1 MASTCDLAVNIVML
15 TNTTFNKTYNIHDS
29 VKKLFMQL
37 AVRFYCKYCHGNKCV
52 ILIKHF
58 GIHDLLKNYSCYNVF
73 NRENMNTFNVLT
85 FI

>member
-1 MASTCDLAVNIVML
+1 
-15 TNTTFNKTYNIHDS
+15 
-29 VKKLFMQL
+29 MQL
-37 AVRFYCKYCHGNKCV
+37 ALTFYCKYCHGNKCV

-58 GIHDLLKNYSCYNVF
+58 GIHDLLKNYSYYKVF